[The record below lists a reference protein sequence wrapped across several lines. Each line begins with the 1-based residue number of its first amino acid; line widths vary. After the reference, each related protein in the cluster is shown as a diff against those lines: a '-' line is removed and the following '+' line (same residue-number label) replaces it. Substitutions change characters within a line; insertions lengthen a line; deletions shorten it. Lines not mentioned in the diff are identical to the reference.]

1 MGPDLG
7 GRLAQ
12 LARALAS
19 HARGHWFK
27 SSIAHHFERGPA
39 IRASLSFGQI
49 GRPLAALHRPR
60 GVCYFPR
67 RMSTDPILIELAR
80 EDALLFQM
88 RQQVGTLP
96 TRIAGLDDDKKRI
109 EQQILDAEALYEKAE
124 KERRKLETELQD
136 VKSRRAKSEAR
147 QSALTST
154 DQYNALMKEIQQQDA
169 RIDQLESS
177 VLDAMERSEQAAKR
191 RDGEIRR
198 FNDELQRIGSLQE
211 QLRRDLETARAGIE
225 EQSKKRDAAVS
236 RIEPRTRSL
245 YERVLRA
252 KGDAAIALVQ
262 DRTCGICNALQP
274 PQVIQI
280 LRGNS
285 PTLQQCQV
293 CGRILVWDPTAA

>member
-1 MGPDLG
+1 
-7 GRLAQ
+7 
-12 LARALAS
+12 
-19 HARGHWFK
+19 
-27 SSIAHHFERGPA
+27 
-39 IRASLSFGQI
+39 
-49 GRPLAALHRPR
+49 
-60 GVCYFPR
+60 
-67 RMSTDPILIELAR
+67 MSTDPILIELAR

-88 RQQVGTLP
+88 RQQVATLP

-109 EQQILDAEALYEKAE
+109 EQQMLDAEAIYEKAE

-136 VKSRRAKSEAR
+136 VKSRRAKSESR

-177 VLDAMERSEQAAKR
+177 VLEAMERSEQSAKR

-198 FNDELQRIGSLQE
+198 LKDELQRAGSLQE

-236 RIEPRTRSL
+236 RIEPRTRAL

-262 DRTCGICNALQP
+262 ERTCGICNALQP
-274 PQVIQI
+274 PQVIQT

-293 CGRILVWDPTAA
+293 CGRILVWDPAAA